1 MKYADLLR
9 STAGVIFLGTPLRG
23 TATASI
29 ADGVALIR
37 GFMGKETSRSLLQIL
52 KDESSSLDTLIHDFS
67 KMAVVHQ
74 IQIRCFYETRTTR
87 IVNALSRRIAKLS
100 PFSEVQLVSKESAC
114 FDDQKRILLEFRRA
128 MMNKFRGPDN
138 VNFTLVSGNLKE
150 IAENACISQSRT
162 TEELKCLRSLTS
174 KYREDKG
181 QQRTTG
187 SWDL

>member
-1 MKYADLLR
+1 
-9 STAGVIFLGTPLRG
+9 
-23 TATASI
+23 
-29 ADGVALIR
+29 
-37 GFMGKETSRSLLQIL
+37 MGKETSRSLLQIL

>member
-1 MKYADLLR
+1 
-9 STAGVIFLGTPLRG
+9 
-23 TATASI
+23 
-29 ADGVALIR
+29 
-37 GFMGKETSRSLLQIL
+37 MGKETSRSLLQIL

-100 PFSEVQLVSKESAC
+100 PFSEVQVHLTIVFVFVYLLISFQQLVSKESAC